1 MTARGAPDMFDFL
14 GYEFM
19 RNALLAGLLASI
31 VCGIVGTLVV
41 VRRIVSLSGSVSH
54 SAFGGVGLGYYLGIN
69 PIHGALA
76 FSIAS
81 ALGIGAVSKYAKER
95 EDTVIGM
102 FWAAGMAIGILFI
115 GLTPGY
121 APDLFGYLFGS
132 IISVPASD
140 LYLILALDVFVI
152 AIVAL
157 LYKELMAVAFD
168 EEYASVAGLPV
179 RFLYYLTLILVAIT
193 IVALIRIVGIIL
205 AIALLTIPAAISGK
219 FTHDLRKMMALSV
232 ILSVV
237 FITTGLWMSFVLDI
251 ESGATI
257 ILIAA
262 AAYALVASV
271 SAIRKRMMPSRTA

>member
-1 MTARGAPDMFDFL
+1 MFDFL
-14 GYEFM
+14 GYGFM
-19 RNALLAGLLASI
+19 QNALLAGLLASI

-54 SAFGGVGLGYYLGIN
+54 SAFGGIGLGYFLGIN
-69 PIHGALA
+69 PIHGALV
-76 FSIAS
+76 FSIGS

-140 LYLILALDVFVI
+140 LLLILLLDIFVI
-152 AIVAL
+152 GIVAL
-157 LYKELMAVAFD
+157 LYKEMMAVAFD
-168 EEYASVAGLPV
+168 EEYSAVAGLPV
-179 RFLYYLTLILVAIT
+179 RFLYYLTLILVAVT

-205 AIALLTIPAAISGK
+205 AIALLTIPAAIAGK
-219 FTHDLRKMMALSV
+219 FTHSMRRMML
-232 ILSVV
+232 LSVV
-237 FITTGLWMSFVLDI
+237 LSVLFITTGLWISFVLDI

-257 ILIAA
+257 ILVAA
-262 AAYALVASV
+262 VAYALLTTASALRRRVRRVA
-271 SAIRKRMMPSRTA
+271 PS

>member
-1 MTARGAPDMFDFL
+1 MLDFL

-19 RNALLAGLLASI
+19 RNALMAGILASI

-54 SAFGGVGLGYYLGIN
+54 SAFGGIGLGYYLGLN
-69 PIHGALA
+69 PLHGALM
-76 FSIAS
+76 FSVGS

-102 FWAAGMAIGILFI
+102 FWAAGMAIGILAI

-132 IISVPASD
+132 IISVPTSD
-140 LYLILALDVFVI
+140 LLLILALDIFVV
-152 AIVAL
+152 AVVAL
-157 LYKELMAVAFD
+157 LYKEMMAVAFD
-168 EEYASVAGLPV
+168 EEYAIVSGLPV
-179 RFLYYLTLILVAIT
+179 RFLYYLTLVLVAIT

-219 FTHDLRKMMALSV
+219 LTHDLRKMMALSV
-232 ILSVV
+232 VLSVAL
-237 FITTGLWMSFVLDI
+237 ITVGLWMSFVLDI

-257 ILIAA
+257 IILSALSYAVMAA
-262 AAYALVASV
+262 V
-271 SAIRKRMMPSRTA
+271 SRIRGRRAPSTS

>member
-1 MTARGAPDMFDFL
+1 MLDFL

-19 RNALLAGLLASI
+19 RNAIMAGILASI

-54 SAFGGVGLGYYLGIN
+54 SAFGGIGLGYYLGIN
-69 PIHGALA
+69 PLHGALM
-76 FSIAS
+76 FSVGS

-102 FWAAGMAIGILFI
+102 FWAAGMAIGILAI

-132 IISVPASD
+132 IISVPTSD
-140 LYLILALDVFVI
+140 LILILALDIFVV
-152 AIVAL
+152 AVVAL
-157 LYKELMAVAFD
+157 LYKEMMAVAFD
-168 EEYASVAGLPV
+168 EEYAIVSGLPV
-179 RFLYYLTLILVAIT
+179 RFLYYLTLVMVAIT

-205 AIALLTIPAAISGK
+205 AIALLTVPAAISGK
-219 FTHDLRKMMALSV
+219 LTHDLRKMMTLSV
-232 ILSVV
+232 GLSILLIVA
-237 FITTGLWMSFVLDI
+237 GLWMSFVLDI

-257 ILIAA
+257 IILSAVSYALIAA
-262 AAYALVASV
+262 VTRA
-271 SAIRKRMMPSRTA
+271 RKHRTASSAET

>member
-1 MTARGAPDMFDFL
+1 MLDFL

-19 RNALLAGLLASI
+19 RNALMAGILASVI
-31 VCGIVGTLVV
+31 CGIVGTLVV

-54 SAFGGVGLGYYLGIN
+54 SAFGGIGLGYYLGIN
-69 PIHGALA
+69 PLYGALV

-81 ALGIGAVSKYAKER
+81 AIGIGAVSKYARER

-102 FWAAGMAIGILFI
+102 FWAAGMAIGILAI

-132 IISVPASD
+132 IISVPTSD
-140 LYLILALDVFVI
+140 LLLMLALDFFV
-152 AIVAL
+152 VGVVVL

-168 EEYASVAGLPV
+168 EEYATVSGLPV
-179 RFLYYLTLILVAIT
+179 RFLYYLTLIMVAIT

-219 FTHDLRKMMALSV
+219 LTHDMRKMMGLSIV
-232 ILSVV
+232 LAAVL
-237 FITTGLWMSFVLDI
+237 ITIGLWMSFILDI

-257 ILIAA
+257 IILSALTYAVMAA
-262 AAYALVASV
+262 ASRIRRRRAPAS
-271 SAIRKRMMPSRTA
+271 T

>member
-1 MTARGAPDMFDFL
+1 MLDFL

-19 RNALLAGLLASI
+19 RNALMAGILASI

-54 SAFGGVGLGYYLGIN
+54 SAFGGIGLGYYLGLN
-69 PIHGALA
+69 PLHGALM
-76 FSIAS
+76 FSVGS

-102 FWAAGMAIGILFI
+102 FWAAGMAIGILAI

-132 IISVPASD
+132 IISVPTSD
-140 LYLILALDVFVI
+140 LLLILALDIFVV
-152 AIVAL
+152 AVVAL
-157 LYKELMAVAFD
+157 LYKEMMAVAFD
-168 EEYASVAGLPV
+168 EEYAIVSGLPV
-179 RFLYYLTLILVAIT
+179 RFLYYLTLVLVAIT

-219 FTHDLRKMMALSV
+219 LTHDLRKMMALSV
-232 ILSVV
+232 VLSVAL
-237 FITTGLWMSFVLDI
+237 ITVGLWMSFVLDI

-257 ILIAA
+257 IILSALSYAVMAA
-262 AAYALVASV
+262 V
-271 SAIRKRMMPSRTA
+271 SMIKGRRAPSTS

>member
-1 MTARGAPDMFDFL
+1 MFDFL
-14 GYEFM
+14 GYGFM
-19 RNALLAGLLASI
+19 QNALLAGLLASI

-54 SAFGGVGLGYYLGIN
+54 SAFGGIGLGYYLGIN
-69 PIHGALA
+69 PIHGALV
-76 FSIAS
+76 FSIGS

-132 IISVPASD
+132 IISVPTSD
-140 LYLILALDVFVI
+140 LILISLLDIFVI
-152 AIVAL
+152 SIVAL
-157 LYKELMAVAFD
+157 LYKEMMAVAFD
-168 EEYASVAGLPV
+168 EEYSAVAGLPV
-179 RFLYYLTLILVAIT
+179 KFLYYLTLILVAIT

-205 AIALLTIPAAISGK
+205 AIALLTMPAAIAGK
-219 FTHDLRKMMALSV
+219 FTHNMKKMMALSV
-232 ILSVV
+232 ALSVL

-257 ILIAA
+257 ILVAA
-262 AAYALVASV
+262 AAYTIVTVARALKKRSKRIV
-271 SAIRKRMMPSRTA
+271 SA